1 METMAE
7 NCKLNEDENAQYI
20 YLSQMQ
26 HTKRFLKLVGSKK
39 SKRERARDK
48 KNKLHVWIMF

>member
-1 METMAE
+1 MAE

-39 SKRERARDK
+39 SKREREREIRK
-48 KNKLHVWIMF
+48 TNCTYG